1 MKITK
6 TPISDLI
13 ILEPKIFGDDRGYF
27 IESFQEKWFIENA
40 NPMEDDLESMHE
52 SLMHL
57 FKFLNEEELLP
68 KNFLN
73 EVSTYLKK
81 D

>member
-27 IESFQEKWFIENA
+27 IESFQENGLLKIYQILN
-40 NPMEDDLESMHE
+40 S
-52 SLMHL
+52 
-57 FKFLNEEELLP
+57 FKIMNQ
-68 KNFLN
+68 NHQ
-73 EVSTYLKK
+73 EVF
-81 D
+81 